1 MTGIVILNGA
11 SNYDERGASF
21 FFDLMSVVHLMPV
34 VYGYDDEVA
43 WCF

>member
-21 FFDLMSVVHLMPV
+21 FFLF
-34 VYGYDDEVA
+34 DERGA
-43 WCF
+43 SDASSLWL